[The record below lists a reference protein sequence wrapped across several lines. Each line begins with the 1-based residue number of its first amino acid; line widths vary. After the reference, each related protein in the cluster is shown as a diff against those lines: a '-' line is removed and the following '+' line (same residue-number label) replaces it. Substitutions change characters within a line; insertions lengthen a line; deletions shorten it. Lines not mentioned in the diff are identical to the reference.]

1 MDIRYLYFPN
11 TLGQVVAGVDVL
23 ALDSEGRTAA
33 SIADAR
39 GLVKVSEVSLPIE
52 KQRIEKCS

>member
-1 MDIRYLYFPN
+1 M
-11 TLGQVVAGVDVL
+11 DVL

-39 GLVKVSEVSLPIE
+39 GLVKVSEVRLPIE
-52 KQRIEKCS
+52 KQRNEKCS

>member
-1 MDIRYLYFPN
+1 M
-11 TLGQVVAGVDVL
+11 DVL